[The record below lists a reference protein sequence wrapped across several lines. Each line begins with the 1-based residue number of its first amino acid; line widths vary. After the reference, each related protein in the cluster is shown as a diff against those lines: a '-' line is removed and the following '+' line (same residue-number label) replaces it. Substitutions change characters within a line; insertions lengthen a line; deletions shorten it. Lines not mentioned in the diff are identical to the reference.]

1 MKSGFITVVGKP
13 NAGKSTLVNALV
25 GEKVAIVSWRPQTT
39 RNKITG
45 IMHGDGYQAIFLD
58 TPGLHI
64 AKNHLGDYMMKS
76 VKSALNDVDAVCYV
90 VNAEKGMDDYD
101 ADYIRKSVKSGTK
114 TIVVVNKI
122 DAVAPENVLA
132 VLAKLTEI
140 EGLYSVV
147 PVSAKRGDAVDELR
161 DVIVKMLPE
170 GEEYYSDD
178 VFTDRSVRFMAAE
191 IIREKALKLLDKEIP
206 YGIGVYVNKFETR
219 PDGLVTDVDADII
232 CEKQSHKAII
242 IGKKGE
248 MLKRIATEARKDIEE
263 MLDGKVYLT
272 LWVRVK
278 EEWRD
283 SDFMLKELGYDST
296 DL

>member
-1 MKSGFITVVGKP
+1 MKSGFITVVCGRQETIATFSP
-13 NAGKSTLVNALV
+13 TSAFTSVDFPAL
-25 GEKVAIVSWRPQTT
+25 
-39 RNKITG
+39 
-45 IMHGDGYQAIFLD
+45 GYQAIFLD
-58 TPGLHI
+58 TPGLHT

-170 GEEYYSDD
+170 GEEYYPDD

>member
-1 MKSGFITVVGKP
+1 MKSGFITIVGKP

-45 IMHGDGYQAIFLD
+45 IMHGDGYQAVFLD
-58 TPGLHI
+58 TPGLHT

-76 VKSALNDVDAVCYV
+76 VKSALNDVDAVLYV
-90 VNAEKGMDDYD
+90 VNAEKGIDDYD
-101 ADYIRKSVKSGTK
+101 VDYISKSVKSGTK
-114 TIVVVNKI
+114 TLVAVNKI
-122 DAVAPENVLA
+122 DTVAPENVLA
-132 VLAKLTEI
+132 VLARLTEV
-140 EGLYSVV
+140 EGLYCVV
-147 PVSAKRGDAVDELR
+147 PISAKRGDAVDELKQQ
-161 DVIVKMLPE
+161 IIGLLPE
-170 GEEYYSDD
+170 GAEYYPED
-178 VFTDRSVRFMAAE
+178 VFTDRSVRFMTAE

-219 PDGLVTDVDADII
+219 PDGIITDIDADVI

-248 MLKRIATEARKDIEE
+248 MLKRIASEARRDIEE

>member
-58 TPGLHI
+58 TPGLHT

-90 VNAEKGMDDYD
+90 VHAEKGMDDYD
-101 ADYIRKSVKSGTK
+101 ADYIQKSVKSGIK

-132 VLAKLTEI
+132 VLAGLTEI
-140 EGLYSVV
+140 EGLYAVV

-170 GEEYYSDD
+170 GEEYYPDD

>member
-58 TPGLHI
+58 TPGLHA

-101 ADYIRKSVKSGTK
+101 TDYIQKSVKSGTK

-170 GEEYYSDD
+170 GEEYYPDD

>member
-58 TPGLHI
+58 TPGLYT

-170 GEEYYSDD
+170 GEEYYPDD

>member
-58 TPGLHI
+58 TPGLHT
-64 AKNHLGDYMMKS
+64 AKNYLGDYMMKS

-170 GEEYYSDD
+170 GEEYYPDD